1 MKIIKKISDFRKLEN
16 LRAGCVL
23 TIGNFDGI
31 HIGHQQILTT
41 GRKAAD
47 EKKTSFVMLTFEPHP
62 LAVLYPEHSP
72 GLLTPPAL
80 KKHLLEESG
89 VDIRLALESSREF
102 LQLPAEDFLERF
114 LAGQLRPAVV
124 VEGDDFNFGA
134 GRAGNITMLRQFA
147 EKKGFEVVV
156 VDSQD
161 ITLAS
166 GEIIRVSSTML
177 RYMLQQ
183 GHAADAALALGRPYR
198 LIGKIIPGRGTGKRL
213 GFPTLNMAKSV
224 QLIPAEGVYAGVVN
238 LADTESKVCTDN
250 QKIPAAFS
258 IGRTSTYGA
267 GRDLL
272 LEAHLLTENADRIS
286 GKYMAMDFV
295 KRVRSQ
301 EKFQSEK
308 ELAEQ
313 IANDCK
319 KAKEILATEE

>member
-102 LQLPAEDFLERF
+102 LQLPADDFLERF

-147 EKKGFEVVV
+147 EKKRLRSGRCRFTGYYF
-156 VDSQD
+156 SQWRD
-161 ITLAS
+161 YQGIEHNAS
-166 GEIIRVSSTML
+166 L
-177 RYMLQQ
+177 Y
-183 GHAADAALALGRPYR
+183 AA
-198 LIGKIIPGRGTGKRL
+198 TGSRSRCR
-213 GFPTLNMAKSV
+213 FSPWQAV
-224 QLIPAEGVYAGVVN
+224 PA
-238 LADTESKVCTDN
+238 DW
-250 QKIPAAFS
+250 
-258 IGRTSTYGA
+258 
-267 GRDLL
+267 
-272 LEAHLLTENADRIS
+272 
-286 GKYMAMDFV
+286 
-295 KRVRSQ
+295 
-301 EKFQSEK
+301 
-308 ELAEQ
+308 
-313 IANDCK
+313 
-319 KAKEILATEE
+319 